1 MKTRLINQIFIAIV
15 LILSFCAYQLQ
26 AQNDY
31 KHPQINAKGE
41 VLDEQGV
48 KLGWVTKE
56 GIINNNKGKKIA
68 FIDTQGNVTD
78 EKGKKLGRVGKND
91 TFYNADGTAVFTVS
105 PPKGEQC
112 QLLDPKGKVIASV
125 HEGYKSQACAIH
137 CLYKKMPMK

>member
-1 MKTRLINQIFIAIV
+1 MKKIRFAHICIALLSV
-15 LILSFCAYQLQ
+15 LNFSTLSVQ

-41 VLDEQGV
+41 VLDEKGV

-68 FIDTQGNVTD
+68 FIDAQGNVVD

-91 TFYNADGTAVFTVS
+91 TFYNAEGTAVFTIS

-112 QLLDPKGKVIASV
+112 QLLDPKGKVLASV
-125 HEGYKSQACAIH
+125 HESYKSQACAIH